1 MHQRQF
7 TVDAALLRELG
18 ERLVGRPHIA
28 VAELIKN
35 AYDADASTC
44 EVRIER
50 DRIVIA
56 DNGEG
61 MDQRKFEQRYLHLG
75 TQHRRDAGVS
85 RRLKRPLTGAKGVGR
100 LATQFL
106 GERLRIET
114 VSERRGGAAVVS
126 EIDWSKIKSGKNLQS
141 FKVNVATVDRSSIAQ
156 FPEKKRSG
164 TRITIQNLKV
174 DLEQDDI
181 ESLGRE
187 VWGLRSP
194 FERFGSG
201 RSRGSGI
208 DPDDFEIRFDSSEIE
223 FKESFDAIL
232 RDLVERVWR
241 AKITGKVSK
250 GRTSNVGEIDIEFQ
264 RGYPANAP
272 AETWS
277 DRIELSK
284 LRPIEGQD
292 KTQREFARALLED
305 VKFEIYVY
313 RLERRQKAN
322 VPLVDLRDYL
332 GRFGNVSIYDAGF
345 RLPYYGID
353 TDWLRNG
360 ADYSR
365 RLSISSLLPSKWG
378 IESRYMT
385 DLPDPRRLFGIVE
398 INTGREAKA
407 ARRAIDSAEGHQVRN
422 SFLEIQPGRDRLH
435 DNDAYRQLQAF
446 VRYALDLYANRF
458 RVRCIRAAEESADH
472 EPPARKYR
480 RLTQLLDENRDVIP
494 NVVYLEARD
503 TARNA
508 AAAAK
513 SQENQFAQRVSAIA
527 PLAAAGMTAL
537 AMTHELNR
545 EMRSL
550 DSVRRQLR
558 RIARER
564 DLPDVTQTAKEIG
577 QFVKRIQSL
586 QSLFSPLLSKD
597 DREQR
602 SRLRAKPVV
611 RQVADGMEPLTPGM
625 AVTIEIDE
633 EMRFPTAPI
642 AAWNAILQNVIAN
655 AWNACLATEEA
666 RVEIKGFEDKRDGGL
681 WISDTGVGIDLD
693 DADRLFDAFERSLQ
707 ISREHEPVA
716 IGGSGMGLT
725 IVRMLAEAHK
735 ADVNFV
741 EPEPDYST
749 TLQISWR
756 K

>member
-1 MHQRQF
+1 MPEREF

-44 EVRIER
+44 EVRIEK
-50 DRIVIA
+50 DRIVVA

-61 MDQRKFEQRYLHLG
+61 MDQGKFEQRYLHLG

-106 GERLRIET
+106 GERLTVET
-114 VSERRGGAAVVS
+114 VSERRGKAAVVS
-126 EIDWSKIKSGKNLQS
+126 QIDWSQIKSGKNLQS
-141 FKVNVATVDRSSIAQ
+141 FKVDVAEVDRSSIGN
-156 FPEKKRSG
+156 FPDEARNG

-174 DLEQDDI
+174 ELEQDDI
-181 ESLGRE
+181 EFLGRE
-187 VWGLRSP
+187 VRGLRSP
-194 FERFGSG
+194 FDRFGSG
-201 RSRGSGI
+201 RSLGSR
-208 DPDDFEIRFDSSEIE
+208 DDSDNFEIRFHSTDIDFEE
-223 FKESFDAIL
+223 RFDAIV

-241 AKITGKVSK
+241 ARITGKVSK
-250 GRTSNVGEIDIEFQ
+250 GRTSSVGEINIEFSK
-264 RGYPANAP
+264 GYPVGAP
-272 AETWS
+272 ADTWS
-277 DRIELSK
+277 DRIELPK
-284 LRPIEGQD
+284 LKPIESQD
-292 KTQREFARALLED
+292 KTQREFGRALLED
-305 VKFEIYVY
+305 VEFEIYVY
-313 RLERRQKAN
+313 KLERRQKAN
-322 VPLVDLRDYL
+322 VRLVELRDYL
-332 GRFGNVSIYDAGF
+332 AKFGNVSIYDAGF

-365 RLSISSLLPSKWG
+365 RLSTSSLLPSKWG

-385 DLPDPRRLFGIVE
+385 DLPDPRRLFGIVN

-407 ARRAIDSAEGHQVRN
+407 ARRALDSAEGHPVRD

-435 DNDAYRQLQAF
+435 DNVAYRQLQAF
-446 VRYALDLYANRF
+446 IRYALDLYANRF
-458 RVRCIRAAEESADH
+458 RVRSIMAAEETADH

-480 RLTQLLDENRDVIP
+480 RLAQMLEENRDAIP

-503 TARNA
+503 TALNA

-513 SQENQFAQRVSAIA
+513 SQESQFTQRVSAIA

-550 DSVRRQLR
+550 DSVQKRLR

-564 DLPDVTQTAKEIG
+564 DLPDVAQTAKDIG
-577 QFVKRIQSL
+577 QFLKRIQSL
-586 QSLFSPLLSKD
+586 QSLFSPLLSED
-597 DREQR
+597 DREHR
-602 SRLRAKPVV
+602 SRLRAKPIV
-611 RQVADGMEPLTPGM
+611 RQVADGMDPLTPGL
-625 AVTIEIDE
+625 AIAIEIDE
-633 EMRFPTAPI
+633 ELRFPTAPI

-666 RVEIKGFEDKRDGGL
+666 RVQIKGFEHKRDGGL
-681 WISDTGVGIDLD
+681 LISDTGVGIDLD
-693 DADRLFDAFERSLQ
+693 DSDRLFDAFERRLQ
-707 ISREHEPVA
+707 LSREHAPIA
-716 IGGSGMGLT
+716 IGGTGMGLA
-725 IVRMLAEAHK
+725 IVRMLAESHK
-735 ADVNFV
+735 ADVAFV
-741 EPEPDYST
+741 EPESGYST
-749 TLQISWR
+749 TFQIVWR